1 MLLAFSFNN
10 HDQNSVYG
18 NTTYLAKQNIS
29 FSQLNWDKKLGGHDL
44 LAGLALRHTYY
55 DDNTPATATADS
67 LHQQNKPDDIWL
79 PGVFV
84 QDEITL
90 AEKHKL
96 LLGFR
101 YDYNSAHGHIHTPRL
116 AYKWSL
122 NERNIL
128 RFNAGTGFRVVN
140 LFTEEHAALTG
151 ARAIEVKSQLKP
163 EKSYNVNL
171 NYLKNLYAEN
181 GTFIGLDA
189 TAFYTYFNNR
199 IVPDYETNPN
209 LIIYDNLNGHAV
221 STGLSANI
229 DVAFN
234 NGLKIIAG
242 GTYMDVSIVEDGIK
256 EQQMLTEH
264 FTGTWAVS
272 YKVNHLNLGFDY
284 TGNVYSPM
292 RLPLLGELDPR
303 RPYSPWWSLQNIQV
317 TYGRFKNME
326 IYGGIKNL
334 LNWTPNKGNPFIIAR
349 TNDPFD
355 KEVQFD
361 GSGQVMAT
369 PSNPYA
375 LTFDPTYMFAPNQGR
390 RMFLGLRLNI
400 R

>member
-1 MLLAFSFNN
+1 M
-10 HDQNSVYG
+10 
-18 NTTYLAKQNIS
+18 
-29 FSQLNWDKKLGGHDL
+29 
-44 LAGLALRHTYY
+44 
-55 DDNTPATATADS
+55 
-67 LHQQNKPDDIWL
+67 
-79 PGVFV
+79 
-84 QDEITL
+84 
-90 AEKHKL
+90 
-96 LLGFR
+96 
-101 YDYNSAHGHIHTPRL
+101 
-116 AYKWSL
+116 
-122 NERNIL
+122 
-128 RFNAGTGFRVVN
+128 
-140 LFTEEHAALTG
+140 
-151 ARAIEVKSQLKP
+151 
-163 EKSYNVNL
+163 
-171 NYLKNLYAEN
+171 
-181 GTFIGLDA
+181 DA

-221 STGLSANI
+221 STGVSANI

-242 GTYMDVSIVEDGIK
+242 GTYMDVSIVEDGLK

-303 RPYSPWWSLQNIQV
+303 RPNSPWWSLQNIQV